1 MDHRAETAQLLTYR
15 FGPEA
20 SFEGQLVGALERLES
35 GGALRVL
42 DALFIQTDAETGEL
56 AAVNLRGDGAAS
68 IVAPLL
74 SFRLD
79 PSERRRITEK
89 TLADS
94 SRGIPGETVRAI
106 GAALAPGAAVAAV
119 LVDHTWLQ
127 ALHDAAS
134 RTGGTLVASDFVE
147 ARGLTEVTSELL
159 AVAEG
164 TSA

>member
-1 MDHRAETAQLLTYR
+1 MGREGTTVQLLTYG
-15 FGPEA
+15 FGPGA
-20 SFEGQLVGALERLES
+20 TFEGQLLGALERLES
-35 GGALRVL
+35 GGTLRIL
-42 DALFIQTDAETGEL
+42 DALFIQNDPEIGEIV
-56 AAVNLRGDGAAS
+56 AVNLRGDGAGG
-68 IVAPLL
+68 ITAPLL

-106 GAALAPGAAVAAV
+106 GAALAPGVSVAAV
-119 LVDHTWLQ
+119 LVNHTWLQ
-127 ALHDAAS
+127 ALHEAVS
-134 RTGGTLVASDFVE
+134 RTGGTLVASDFMD
-147 ARGLTEVTSELL
+147 ARELAGVTSELL

>member
-1 MDHRAETAQLLTYR
+1 MGREGTTVQLLTYG
-15 FGPEA
+15 FGPGA
-20 SFEGQLVGALERLES
+20 TFEGQLLGALERLES
-35 GGALRVL
+35 GGTLRIL
-42 DALFIQTDAETGEL
+42 DALFIQNDPEIGEIV
-56 AAVNLRGDGAAS
+56 AVNLRGDGAGG
-68 IVAPLL
+68 ITAPLL

-127 ALHDAAS
+127 ALHDSAS
-134 RTGGTLVASDFVE
+134 RTGGTLVASDFMD
-147 ARGLTEVTSELL
+147 ARELAEVTSELL

>member
-1 MDHRAETAQLLTYR
+1 MGREGTTVQLLTYG
-15 FGPEA
+15 FGPGA
-20 SFEGQLVGALERLES
+20 TFEGQLLGALERLES
-35 GGALRVL
+35 GGTLRIL
-42 DALFIQTDAETGEL
+42 DALFIQNDPEIGEIV
-56 AAVNLRGDGAAS
+56 AVNLRGDGAGG
-68 IVAPLL
+68 ITAPLL

-127 ALHDAAS
+127 ALHDSAS
-134 RTGGTLVASDFVE
+134 RTGGTLVASDFMD
-147 ARGLTEVTSELL
+147 ARELAGVTSELL

>member
-1 MDHRAETAQLLTYR
+1 MDRDGVTAQLLTYG
-15 FGPEA
+15 FGPGA

-35 GGALRVL
+35 GGTLRIL
-42 DALFIQTDAETGEL
+42 DALFIQNDPGIGEIV
-56 AAVNLRGDGAAS
+56 AVNLRGDGAGG
-68 IVAPLL
+68 ITAPLL
-74 SFRLD
+74 GFRLD
-79 PSERRRITEK
+79 PSGRRRITEK

-127 ALHDAAS
+127 ALHDSAS
-134 RTGGTLVASDFVE
+134 RTGGTLVASDFMD
-147 ARGLTEVTSELL
+147 ARELAGVTSELL

-164 TSA
+164 T